1 MDRGGAAATLSSAD
15 LPPGASSANGLE
27 LPPFHQQQ
35 QLPQKTTTLSTI
47 VVNSGSTR
55 VVIAL
60 VQCLG
65 ERDVVML
72 IGVDFEGTRGRTFLP
87 RAIAFSST
95 RESLVAS
102 RQSPLSCSL
111 DVRDRY
117 GHTYIHT
124 QTHTLS
130 QLDKS
135 SRIFLPYMCVG
146 ENGKAGD
153 QRVPLR
159 QQNRTLSEMEQ
170 SSKVNTFYYRARQYS
185 LIAHPEPP
193 ASSDPPPPLFR
204 SYSRS

>member
-15 LPPGASSANGLE
+15 LPPGASSANGLQ

-35 QLPQKTTTLSTI
+35 PPQKTTTLSTI

-65 ERDVVML
+65 ERDVVL
-72 IGVDFEGTRGRTFLP
+72 PIGVDFEGTKGRTFLP
-87 RAIAFSST
+87 RAI
-95 RESLVAS
+95 
-102 RQSPLSCSL
+102 
-111 DVRDRY
+111 
-117 GHTYIHT
+117 
-124 QTHTLS
+124 
-130 QLDKS
+130 
-135 SRIFLPYMCVG
+135 
-146 ENGKAGD
+146 
-153 QRVPLR
+153 LR